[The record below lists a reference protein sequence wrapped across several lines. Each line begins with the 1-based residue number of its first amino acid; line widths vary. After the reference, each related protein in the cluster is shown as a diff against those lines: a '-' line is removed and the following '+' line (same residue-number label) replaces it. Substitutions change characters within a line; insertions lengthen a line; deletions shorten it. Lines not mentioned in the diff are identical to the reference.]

1 MSKNNSEEMLLLEQT
16 DHTVEIFYFFDPF
29 SNDCI
34 AMEPII
40 NKLLIEYR
48 GHITIKKILA
58 PSLSVLTKC
67 QAQST
72 TSNDNVALAYKA
84 AEIQGQSKARA
95 FIRYIFNRI
104 NPSNSICTKEMIDD
118 SAKLAGIDLHSFHED
133 LHSPTLD
140 AMLKYDLSVFRE
152 MDIENLPAMVLFSG
166 DSHAEGVKI
175 DGCYPYHIYTYIINE
190 IIGIDLEKR
199 QLPSIIDYIRAH
211 ELVSFDELKTIFE
224 WRAGLLMNE
233 LKKLRLQRLIDEIN
247 LNNQVF
253 YQLKTSNLPLQTKY

>member
-1 MSKNNSEEMLLLEQT
+1 MSKNNSEDLLLLEQS

-34 AMEPII
+34 AMEPVI

-72 TSNDNVALAYKA
+72 SSVDNIALAYKA

-104 NPSNSICTKEMIDD
+104 NPLNTICTKEMIDD
-118 SAKLAGIDLHSFHED
+118 SARLAGIDLNSFHED
-133 LHSPTLD
+133 LNSPTLD

-152 MDIENLPAMVLFSG
+152 MDIESLPAMVFFSG
-166 DSHAEGVKI
+166 DVKSEGVKV

-190 IIGIDLEKR
+190 LIGIEIEKR

-224 WRAGLLMNE
+224 WRAGLLLNE
-233 LKKLRLQRLIDEIN
+233 LKKLRLQRLIDEVN
-247 LNNQVF
+247 LNNQSF
-253 YQLKTSNLPLQTKY
+253 YQLKQPAVPLQAKH

>member
-1 MSKNNSEEMLLLEQT
+1 MLLLEQS

-48 GHITIKKILA
+48 GHISIKKILA

-72 TSNDNVALAYKA
+72 SSNDNVALAYKA

-104 NPSNSICTKEMIDD
+104 SPSNTICTKEMIDD
-118 SAKLAGIDLHSFHED
+118 SARLAGIDLKSFHED
-133 LHSPTLD
+133 LNSPSPD
-140 AMLKYDLSVFRE
+140 SILKYDLCVFRE
-152 MDIENLPAMVLFSG
+152 MDIENLPAMVFFSG
-166 DSHAEGVKI
+166 DSKSEGVKI
-175 DGCYPYHIYTYIINE
+175 DGSYPYHIYTYVINE
-190 IIGIDLEKR
+190 LIGIDVEKR

-224 WRAGLLMNE
+224 WRAGLLLNE
-233 LKKLRLQRLIDEIN
+233 LKKLRLQRLIDEVS
-247 LNNQVF
+247 LNDQSF
-253 YQLKTSNLPLQTKY
+253 YQLKQSHIPLQTKI

>member
-72 TSNDNVALAYKA
+72 SSNDNVALAYKA

-118 SAKLAGIDLHSFHED
+118 SAKLAGIDLNSFHED

-233 LKKLRLQRLIDEIN
+233 LKKLRLQRLIDEID

-253 YQLKTSNLPLQTKY
+253 YQLKASNLPLQTKY

>member
-1 MSKNNSEEMLLLEQT
+1 MLLLEQS
-16 DHTVEIFYFFDPF
+16 DRTVEIFYFFDPF

-72 TSNDNVALAYKA
+72 SSDDNVALAYKA
-84 AEIQGQSKARA
+84 AEIQGQSKARS

-104 NPSNSICTKEMIDD
+104 NPSNTICTKEMIDE
-118 SAKLAGIDLHSFHED
+118 SAKLAGIDLQSFHED
-133 LHSPTLD
+133 LQSPTLD

-152 MDIENLPAMVLFSG
+152 MDIESLPAMVFFSG
-166 DSHAEGVKI
+166 DVKSEGVKVEE
-175 DGCYPYHIYTYIINE
+175 CYPYHIYTYIINE
-190 IIGIDLEKR
+190 LIGIEKR
-199 QLPSIIDYIRAH
+199 QLPSILDYIRAH

-224 WRAGLLMNE
+224 WRAGLLLNE
-233 LKKLRLQRLIDEIN
+233 LKKLRLQRLIDEVD
-247 LNNQVF
+247 LNNQSF
-253 YQLKTSNLPLQTKY
+253 YQLKQSNIPIQTKI

>member
-1 MSKNNSEEMLLLEQT
+1 MLLLEQT

-72 TSNDNVALAYKA
+72 SSNDNVALAYKA

-118 SAKLAGIDLHSFHED
+118 SAKLAGIDLNSFHED

-233 LKKLRLQRLIDEIN
+233 LKKLRLQRLIDEID

-253 YQLKTSNLPLQTKY
+253 YQLKASNLPLQTKY

>member
-1 MSKNNSEEMLLLEQT
+1 MSKNNSEEMLLLEQS

-48 GHITIKKILA
+48 GHIKIKKILA

-72 TSNDNVALAYKA
+72 SSNDNVALAYKA

-104 NPSNSICTKEMIDD
+104 NPLNTICTKEMIDD
-118 SAKLAGIDLHSFHED
+118 SALLAGIDLNSFHED

-152 MDIENLPAMVLFSG
+152 MDVENLPAMVLFSG
-166 DSHAEGVKI
+166 DAHAEGVKI

-190 IIGIDLEKR
+190 LIGIDLEKK

-224 WRAGLLMNE
+224 WRSGLLLNE
-233 LKKLRLQRLIDEIN
+233 LKKLRLQRLIDEVS
-247 LNNQVF
+247 LNNETF
-253 YQLKTSNLPLQTKY
+253 YQLKSSNVTLQTK